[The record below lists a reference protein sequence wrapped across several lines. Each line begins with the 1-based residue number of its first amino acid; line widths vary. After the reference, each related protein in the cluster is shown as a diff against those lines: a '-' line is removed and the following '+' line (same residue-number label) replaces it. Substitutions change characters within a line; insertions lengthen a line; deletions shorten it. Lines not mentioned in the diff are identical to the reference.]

1 MMMMLPMMMML
12 MPMLCAVN
20 GYMLPRLNHHPFA
33 LLATRGDKYPI
44 SRNYYEESLKRLNS
58 YNGTMRDLEL
68 LGMAGSWIEKTGES
82 IIIIHHREVTTN
94 HTDGDDG
101 CDGDDGGDDGEFER
115 DDSDDDAKEKR
126 RDQEKKNHRN
136 FAFKKLLERYNK
148 NDDNDTEPDR
158 LSKSD
163 NFEVM
168 VGGTGITFADIG
180 GFDGVKE
187 ELLQCADMLKNWQHY
202 AQYSVRTP
210 KGLVLEGPPGNG
222 KTMLARGF
230 AGEADV
236 GMIAVSGAEFQD
248 KYIGVGS
255 SKVRELFTLASH
267 NRPCVVFIDEI
278 DALGRR
284 RSDGEGGGG
293 GGAERDNTL
302 NQLLVEMD
310 GFRNNSGIFVIGA
323 TNRADLLD
331 PALMRPGRI
340 DKRIYVGMPDLV
352 ARRFIVDIHIKGK
365 PNRLSK
371 EQIEE
376 IVSMTGGFSGAQ
388 IENLLNEAM
397 LYALKGKRDEF
408 DWSDIENSYNSV
420 LGGSQSEA
428 HVISDDM
435 LERICVHEIGH
446 SLVGI
451 FCKNHPLLKKVVIN
465 LKSPRNPGMT
475 IFEEDGGML
484 STRESLFERVAIMYG
499 GQIAEKLIYG
509 EGMVST
515 GSTSDCAEARKLAQK
530 MVIEYGMGVRYGG
543 VSEKSKEKIDEDV
556 GRIMFEAYSLAYSI
570 LQNNRDSIVSGSAIL
585 KREFTITRKDL
596 MSYLML

>member
-1 MMMMLPMMMML
+1 MMKRTMNNVLYCII
-12 MPMLCAVN
+12 LCAVN

-33 LLATRGDKYPI
+33 LLATSGDKYPI
-44 SRNYYEESLKRLNS
+44 SRNYYEESLKRLNT
-58 YNGTMRDLEL
+58 YNGTIRDLEM
-68 LGMAGSWIEKTGES
+68 LGRPGSWIEKTGES
-82 IIIIHHREVTTN
+82 IIIIHHRQVMTN
-94 HTDGDDG
+94 HTDG
-101 CDGDDGGDDGEFER
+101 GDSG
-115 DDSDDDAKEKR
+115 DSDDDDDDEEGDEMEKR
-126 RDQEKKNHRN
+126 REQEKKNHRN
-136 FAFKKLLERYNK
+136 YTFKKLLERYNK
-148 NDDNDTEPDR
+148 DDTEEGKR
-158 LSKSD
+158 KEANRVSKSE
-163 NFEVM
+163 NFEVIT
-168 VGGTGITFADIG
+168 GGVGITFADIG
-180 GFDGVKE
+180 GFAGVKE
-187 ELLQCADMLKNWQHY
+187 EMLQCADMLKNWQHY

-236 GMIAVSGAEFQD
+236 GFIAVSGAEFQD

-267 NRPCVVFIDEI
+267 NCPCVVFIDEI
-278 DALGRR
+278 DALGRC
-284 RSDGEGGGG
+284 RSDGDSGGGG
-293 GGAERDNTL
+293 SSERDNTL

-340 DKRIYVGMPDLV
+340 DKRIYVGMPDAI

-365 PNRLSK
+365 PNRLAK
-371 EQIEE
+371 EEIEE

-397 LYALKGKRDEF
+397 LYVLKCKRVVI
-408 DWSDIENSYNSV
+408 DWADIEYSYNNV
-420 LGGSQSEA
+420 LGGTQSEA

-435 LERICVHEIGH
+435 LERICAHEIGH
-446 SLVGI
+446 SLMGI

-475 IFEEDGGML
+475 VFEEDNGIL
-484 STRESLFERVAIMYG
+484 STREALFERVAIMYG

-515 GSTSDCAEARKLAQK
+515 GAITDYAEARKLAQK
-530 MVIEYGMGVRYGG
+530 MVIEYGMGGRYGG
-543 VSEKSKEKIDEDV
+543 VSEKSKEKIDEEVEGILSD
-556 GRIMFEAYSLAYSI
+556 AYAFAYSI

-585 KREFTITRKDL
+585 KRELTITRKDL